1 MNQKLLNELETPC
14 LAIDLDITKRNIAA
28 MQSIA
33 DQYKVK
39 LRPHIKTHKMVYFA
53 RLQMQ
58 AGACGL
64 TCAKV
69 SEAEV
74 MAESGLDDLF
84 IAYPLVGAFRLA
96 RAMKLARKCSRL
108 ILAVDSK
115 ETADMLSKAATEAS
129 LTIEVRLEVDTGARR
144 TGIAADSLVD
154 LALYVQSLPGLNL
167 TGIYTFKSLIYQGAP
182 TEDREK
188 AGQEEG
194 KLMAEAAK
202 TLREAGLSIQDISAG
217 STPTGENVA
226 RTGLVSEIRPG
237 TYIFNDHMMVC
248 KNWCAESDIA
258 AHLYATVV
266 STTYPDYAVLDGGT
280 KTFPMDITPD
290 EPPCFYP
297 GYAFAEQYPDLKLI
311 RMSEEHGMLHS
322 PSGQTNLH
330 VGQLLKLRPIH
341 VCPTVNMQNH
351 VYIYDRENETL
362 QKMVVDARG
371 MLV

>member
-1 MNQKLLNELETPC
+1 MRKLLNELETPC
-14 LAIDLDITKRNIAA
+14 LVIDLDIVKRNIAK

-33 DQYKVK
+33 SQYNVS

-53 RLQMQ
+53 HLQMK
-58 AGACGL
+58 AGACGI

-74 MAESGLDDLF
+74 MADGGLDDIF
-84 IAYPLVGAFRLA
+84 IAYPLVGSFRLE
-96 RAMKLARKCSRL
+96 RAMKLARRCRRL
-108 ILAVDSK
+108 ILAIDSK
-115 ETADMLSKAATEAS
+115 ETADMLSTAATKAL
-129 LTIEVRLEVDTGARR
+129 LTIEVRLEIDTGARR
-144 TGIAADSLVD
+144 TGITTERLVE
-154 LALYVQSLPGLNL
+154 LALYVQSLPGLKL

-194 KLMAEAAK
+194 RLMADAAGM
-202 TLREAGLSIQDISAG
+202 LREAGLTINEISAG

-248 KNWCAESDIA
+248 KKWCSEADIA
-258 AHLYATVV
+258 AYLYATVV
-266 STTYPDYAVLDGGT
+266 STTYPDYAVIDGGV

-297 GYAFAEQYPDLKLI
+297 GYAFVEQYPELKLT

-322 PSGQTNLH
+322 KSGNTGLH
-330 VGQLLKLRPIH
+330 TGQLLQLRPIH
-341 VCPTVNMQNH
+341 ICPAVNMQNH
-351 VYIYDRENETL
+351 VYIYDREKETL
-362 QKMVVDARG
+362 QKMTVDARG